1 MTKIDNSTFKA
12 IKKDKK
18 EKERLKKSSFGD
30 KGCYGH
36 SKKYKNYKMIL
47 VLVIFVFILSDVMI
61 SLILFQTRK
70 TWFIVFGCILS
81 IPFARN
87 LIDFVM
93 ALKATPLDAEE
104 YKAVSGLESETGKD
118 FLYDITITETDGME
132 YIPCMMVCNNNII
145 AFTPKVNESSGRE
158 KIKKY
163 ISNAN
168 TLEGSGSTMN
178 YRIVVT
184 ENIKTFEKE
193 VKKIKLPSADEKRY
207 DDEMKDRILSMG
219 F

>member
-18 EKERLKKSSFGD
+18 EAERYKKSSFGT

-36 SKKYKNYKMIL
+36 SKKYKNTKLIL
-47 VLVIFVFILSDVMI
+47 VLVIFAFILSDVMI

-70 TWFIVFGCILS
+70 TWFIVFGCVLS

-87 LIDFVM
+87 IIDFVM
-93 ALKATPLDAEE
+93 ALKAEPLSREDYEIVNSIE
-104 YKAVSGLESETGKD
+104 KSTGKS
-118 FLYDITITETDGME
+118 FLYDISITDTEGLV
-132 YIPCMMVCNNNII
+132 YVPCMMVCNNNIA
-145 AFTPKVNESSGRE
+145 AFVPSAKESSKRE

-163 ISNAN
+163 IAEAN
-168 TLEGSGSTMN
+168 TLENCEKTLN
-178 YRIVVT
+178 FRVVVT

-193 VKKIKLPSADEKRY
+193 VKKIKLPDEENKKI

>member
-18 EKERLKKSSFGD
+18 EKDKIKKSSLGD

-36 SKKYKNYKMIL
+36 SKKYKNTKMIL
-47 VLVIFVFILSDVMI
+47 VLIIFAFILTDVMI

-70 TWFIVFGCILS
+70 TWFIVFGCVLS

-93 ALKATPLDAEE
+93 ALNAEPLGEE
-104 YKAVSGLESETGKD
+104 DYKNVLELGKETGKD
-118 FLYDITITETDGME
+118 FLYDISITDTDGLV
-132 YIPCMMVCNNNII
+132 YIPCMMVCNNNIA
-145 AFTPKVNESSGRE
+145 AFVPNAKESAMRE

-168 TLEGSGSTMN
+168 TLEGFDNTMN
-178 YRIVVT
+178 FRVVVT

-193 VKKIKLPSADEKRY
+193 VRKIKLPDAQEKKY